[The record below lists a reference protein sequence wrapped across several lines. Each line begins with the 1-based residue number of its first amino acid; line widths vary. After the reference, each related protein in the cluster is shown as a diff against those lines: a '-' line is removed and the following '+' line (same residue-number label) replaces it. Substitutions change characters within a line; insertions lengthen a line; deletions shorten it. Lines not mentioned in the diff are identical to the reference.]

1 MGSAASQDIRGTPE
15 FHRIGDLAGHAGGGE
30 ARGTPASNHPGGPVL
45 ESPGRPRSGGARVS
59 VEPVSD
65 PESRPAAPPRGRYL
79 AALSLSALGIVYGD
93 IGTSPLYAI
102 RECFHGDFAIPVTEA
117 NILGVLSLVFWS
129 LVSVI
134 SIKYLVF
141 VLRADNRG
149 EGGILAL
156 VALAVPRDAESRGGS
171 RQLALLGLFGAAL
184 LYGDGMITPAISVL
198 SAVEGLAVA
207 TPALEPVVV
216 PATCAILIALFALQ
230 RRGTDRVGALFGP
243 VTLVWIT
250 ALAALGIGGIARE
263 PAVLS
268 ALGPW
273 HAVGFFAHNG
283 GHGFF
288 VLAAVFLVVTGGEA
302 LYADLGHFGRRPIRL
317 AWFGVVLPGLLL
329 NYFGQGALLLLDP
342 EASHN
347 PFYLLA
353 PAWALYPLIALATAA
368 TVIASQAVISGA
380 FSMTHQAIALGF
392 SPRLPVSHTSA
403 RESGQIYVAPVNWAL
418 MVAACSLVVGFGAS
432 SQLAAAYGMAVSADM
447 VITSSLLC
455 VVAARRWGWGRW
467 AIGLGALLLP
477 IDLAF
482 LGSNLFKIDDG
493 GWFSLAVAAVA
504 FTLMSTWRRGRAVLE
519 ERLEETSLP
528 LDLFLPDLD
537 TAKLPRVPGTAV
549 FLTSNPQGTPLALL
563 HNIKHNKVV
572 HEQTLFIT
580 LLTEDVPYVSG
591 AERVAVK
598 VLGQGFVRVV
608 ARYGF
613 MEMPNVPALLE
624 RIRSDEI
631 PIDLQSTSYFL
642 GREKLISGGTSGMAR
657 WREVLFAVMSQNAQ
671 GPSAYFRIPPNQVVE
686 LGAQVEL

>member
-1 MGSAASQDIRGTPE
+1 
-15 FHRIGDLAGHAGGGE
+15 
-30 ARGTPASNHPGGPVL
+30 
-45 ESPGRPRSGGARVS
+45 
-59 VEPVSD
+59 VSD
-65 PESRPAAPPRGRYL
+65 PEPRPEPTPGGRYL
-79 AALSLSALGIVYGD
+79 IGLSLSALGVVYGD

-102 RECFHGDFAIPVTEA
+102 RECFHGQHAIPVNEA

-129 LVSVI
+129 LVAVI

-156 VALAVPRDAESRGGS
+156 VALAVPREAEGPAASRRIVLIGI
-171 RQLALLGLFGAAL
+171 FGAAL

-207 TPALEPVVV
+207 TPMFEPAVV
-216 PATCAILIALFALQ
+216 PLTLVILIALFAFQ
-230 RRGTDRVGALFGP
+230 RRGTQRVGALFGP
-243 VTLVWIT
+243 VTLAWFA
-250 ALAALGIGGIARE
+250 ALAALGLHGIARE

-273 HAVGFFAHNG
+273 HAVAFFAHNG
-283 GHGFF
+283 ATGFL

-329 NYFGQGALLLLDP
+329 NYFGQGALLLQDP

-347 PFYLLA
+347 PFYRLA
-353 PAWALYPLIALATAA
+353 PAWALYPLVALATAA

-380 FSMTHQAIALGF
+380 FSITRQAIALGY

-403 RESGQIYVAPVNWAL
+403 QERGQIYVALVNWVLMLASCAL
-418 MVAACSLVVGFGAS
+418 VIGFGAS
-432 SQLAAAYGMAVSADM
+432 THLASAYGMAVSTDM
-447 VITSSLLC
+447 VITSALLF
-455 VVAARRWGWGRW
+455 VVARRRWGWGPG
-467 AIGLGALLLP
+467 ALALAALLLP

-493 GWFSLAVAAVA
+493 GWFSLLVAAGV
-504 FTLMSTWRRGRAVLE
+504 FTLMSTWRRGRRVLQ
-519 ERLEETSLP
+519 ERLEETTLP
-528 LDLFLPDLD
+528 LELFLPDLE

-572 HEQTLFIT
+572 HELTIFLT
-580 LLTEDVPYVSG
+580 LLTESVPFVSED
-591 AERVAVK
+591 ERLVVNS
-598 VLGQGFVRVV
+598 LGQGFLRAV

-613 MEMPNVPALLE
+613 MEVPDVPALLE
-624 RIRSDEI
+624 RVPVENAA
-631 PIDLQSTSYFL
+631 IDRQTTSYFL
-642 GREKLISGGTSGMAR
+642 GREKLIAAGMSGMAR
-657 WREVLFAVMSQNAQ
+657 WREVLFAFLSQNAL
-671 GPSAYFRIPPNQVVE
+671 GPSAYFQIPPNQVVE